1 MTTPPNLPAG
11 APADPAGLMH
21 EQTFNEALA
30 EALRQRRQLWRT
42 DPNSVLAE
50 RLRTLADA
58 TRERPDIL
66 VAPPDIYPVIIEVE
80 FDEPAFADARRKLG
94 RLIAGTAD
102 RVRAA
107 IAVGAPEEVRG
118 WSTDQLRAR
127 LAQPDGVALRLA
139 VLYAGPSGTDADASV
154 WPETGYVT
162 GSVAD
167 LAVMCE
173 YASAPPLL
181 VAATADDVA
190 ARIHSLADYL
200 YRSMPPGVAGAIAA
214 TLGQR
219 DDVQGLRMACCIWL
233 TSLRLHNL
241 LAANSPSLQ
250 AAGLQTIAR
259 IRATN
264 LGVLSLTALRR
275 EWDRILAVNYG
286 SIFNTART
294 ALDDRMPIEQGV
306 RVMEQL
312 AEMAD
317 NITAL
322 RLGSHVDFAGE
333 LFPKLLD
340 DREETAAHYTLPETA
355 ELLARLAVA
364 RLHLSDW
371 SDAAAVANLCLADLA
386 CGTGTLLRAA
396 YRQIRQRH
404 ETAGGSSAHLHRT
417 MMEQSITGL
426 DINAL
431 ASHMTAAGLSS
442 AEIAT
447 EYHTARIA
455 SVAVL
460 GGKTGSLELIE
471 DEQITDVTG
480 QTVQT
485 ATANGSAPTMLP
497 VPHHSMDLVI
507 QNPPYSR
514 ARGERALFDVS
525 GIDDKQRRRSLKR
538 LTRIRNGLR
547 AAGNEVTN
555 GPAGLGADFSALAD
569 RKLQD
574 GGVFATVLPL
584 TAAHA
589 RSWEGFRRTIENEYR
604 DITAIAFSAHESAMM
619 SADTYMNEMLLIATK
634 RTENDDAGR
643 DGVLCVNLEI
653 PPASTA
659 EAFWYAKLLH
669 GIDRD
674 GRSSDVINVAP
685 TAHQQI
691 GSWVQLRTPQ
701 PGFPWFAAGIRNR
714 HLAVVFTGFMEGRLH
729 SLETGQN
736 WVLPL
741 PFTTLDQVVG
751 IGPTHDLIGHPI
763 GGDGRGAFMFAP
775 LQRGD
780 YPTYPSLWL
789 ANAERQRSITTQ
801 PTHEGNPAITDED
814 RLRQM
819 LAQRSD
825 LFISRNLR
833 LTSQALAAAR
843 TERLMMGGSTW
854 TALLSDDEGT
864 KSALAI
870 WLNSTLGLMVRTCY
884 AQTTQTGRARLQI
897 RGLAGLPV
905 PDFAADSDAGQ
916 QARAIAQQHIAE
928 LAALELQP
936 ASYAFQDANRQR
948 VDSVA
953 LAMVGLAQNQQANA
967 AVAALRQ
974 QWCREP
980 SVHGGNRVITLAL
993 GLRQQGGSPDEI
1005 LYEQANW
1012 QSPPL
1017 RLPLSP

>member
-1 MTTPPNLPAG
+1 MTTPPDLPAS
-11 APADPAGLMH
+11 APADTAGLMH

-30 EALRQRRQLWRT
+30 QALRQRRQLWRT

-80 FDEPAFADARRKLG
+80 FGEPAFADARRKLG
-94 RLIAGTAD
+94 RLVVGTAD

-107 IAVGAPEEVRG
+107 IAVGVPEEVRG

-139 VLYAGPSGTDADASV
+139 VLYAGPSGTDADASI

-181 VAATADDVA
+181 VATTADDVA
-190 ARIHSLADYL
+190 ARIHNLADYL

-250 AAGLQTIAR
+250 NAGLPTIAR
-259 IRATN
+259 IRADN
-264 LGVLSLTALRR
+264 LGVLSLSALRR

-364 RLHLSDW
+364 RLHLPNW
-371 SDAAAVANLCLADLA
+371 SDAAAVANLRIADLA

-404 ETAGGSSAHLHRT
+404 ETAGGSSENLHRT

-431 ASHMTAAGLSS
+431 ASHMTAAALSS
-442 AEIAT
+442 AELRT
-447 EYHTARIA
+447 EYRHTNIA

-460 GGKTGSLELIE
+460 GGRTGSLELLQA
-471 DEQITDVTG
+471 EQITDVIGEQVTSAAG
-480 QTVQT
+480 
-485 ATANGSAPTMLP
+485 NGDASEPTMIP
-497 VPHHSMDLVI
+497 VPNHSQDMVI

-514 ARGERALFDVS
+514 ARGNRRLFDLT
-525 GIDDKQRRRSLKR
+525 GIDEPQRRRSVRR
-538 LTRIRNGLR
+538 LSNIRSNLR
-547 AAGNEVTN
+547 RSGNEMTD
-555 GPAGLGADFSALAD
+555 GQAGLGADFSALANQ
-569 RKLQD
+569 KLKP
-574 GGVFATVLPL
+574 GGVLATVLPL

-589 RSWEGFRRTIENEYR
+589 ESWEGFRRTIENEYR
-604 DITAIAFSAHESAMM
+604 DLTVIAFTSHDTYRTAPAQRRQQSVMM
-619 SADTYMNEMLLIATK
+619 SSDTNMAEMLLIATK
-634 RTENDDAGR
+634 RGKGDDTPATIFS
-643 DGVLCVNLEI
+643 VNLSET
-653 PPASTA
+653 PPS
-659 EAFWYAKLLH
+659 ESESFWYARLLEDIRESADSS
-669 GIDRD
+669 GLIYA
-674 GRSSDVINVAP
+674 GR
-685 TAHQQI
+685 QEL
-691 GSWVQLRTPQ
+691 GSWTRTSSPR
-701 PGFPWFAAGIRNR
+701 PGFPWFPVGMRNHHLVDAAAELMN
-714 HLAVVFTGFMEGRLH
+714 GRFY
-729 SLETGQN
+729 SLPTRQRWN
-736 WVLPL
+736 LNL
-741 PFTTLDQVVG
+741 PFTTLAQVVD
-751 IGPTHDLIGHPI
+751 IGPTHHLIGHLREMRETI
-763 GGDGRGAFMFAP
+763 GAFTFTDVTQGQLPIYPALWAAQADRQKRLTVGP
-775 LQRGD
+775 THSGEPAVSDESALQQML
-780 YPTYPSLWL
+780 T
-789 ANAERQRSITTQ
+789 QRS
-801 PTHEGNPAITDED
+801 N
-814 RLRQM
+814 
-819 LAQRSD
+819 
-825 LFISRNLR
+825 LFISRNLWMV
-833 LTSQALAAAR
+833 SQALAAAR
-843 TERLMMGGSTW
+843 TEQLMMGGRGW
-854 TALLSDDEGT
+854 TALLSDDDDV

-870 WLNSTLGLMVRTCY
+870 WLNSTPALLVRTCY
-884 AQTTQTGRARLQI
+884 AQTTQPGRATMQI
-897 RGLAGLPV
+897 RALAGFPV
-905 PDFAADSDAGQ
+905 PDFAANSAAGE
-916 QARAIAQQHIAE
+916 QARTVARQLIDE
-928 LAALELQP
+928 LSTLELQP
-936 ASYAFQDANRQR
+936 ISYAFSDENRRQFDAA
-948 VDSVA
+948 A
-953 LAMVGLAQNQQANA
+953 LAMAGLGDNQQASDAIN
-967 AVAALRQ
+967 VLRD

-980 SVHGGNRVITLAL
+980 SVHGGIAQVMRAL
-993 GLRQQGGSPDEI
+993 GIR
-1005 LYEQANW
+1005 
-1012 QSPPL
+1012 
-1017 RLPLSP
+1017 

>member
-1 MTTPPNLPAG
+1 MWLCLYGDRAVNCPSDVRRALRGASEVCYKGGMTTPP
-11 APADPAGLMH
+11 DTAGLMH

-30 EALRQRRQLWRT
+30 QALRQRRQLWRT

-94 RLIAGTAD
+94 RLIAGTTD

-127 LAQPDGVALRLA
+127 LAQPDGVELRLA
-139 VLYAGPSGTDADASV
+139 ILYAGPSGTDADASV

-162 GSVAD
+162 GSVDD

-190 ARIHSLADYL
+190 ARIHNLADYL

-259 IRATN
+259 IRAAN
-264 LGVLSLTALRR
+264 LGALSLTALRR

-371 SDAAAVANLCLADLA
+371 SDAAAVANLRIADLA

-396 YRQIRQRH
+396 YRQIRQCH
-404 ETAGGSSAHLHRT
+404 ETAGGSSANLHRT

-442 AEIAT
+442 TEIAT

-471 DEQITDVTG
+471 EEQITDVTG

-854 TALLSDDEGT
+854 TALLSDDDGT

-884 AQTTQTGRARLQI
+884 AQTTHTGRARLQI
-897 RGLAGLPV
+897 RGLYGFPV

-916 QARAIAQQHIAE
+916 QARAIAAQHIEE

-953 LAMVGLAQNQQANA
+953 LAMVGLGENQQANA

-980 SVHGGNRVITLAL
+980 SVHGGNRAIMRAL
-993 GLRQQGGSPDEI
+993 GISE
-1005 LYEQANW
+1005 
-1012 QSPPL
+1012 
-1017 RLPLSP
+1017 